1 MTRRLI
7 TIAGLAATALLG
19 FGPAAIAEPPAE
31 RAAGVANFTL
41 VDQAGASHELYGLSD
56 SPVIVIATQVNGDT
70 LSRESI
76 KTLADLEGMFG
87 QAKFF
92 MLNSSPTDTRSTIS
106 AEAVALNVNLSILD
120 DETQGVAKSLG
131 ATQTGEAFVIDPIG
145 WKIVYHGPVNA
156 AAAKDP
162 NAQFLLFNAI
172 TYVLS
177 HRPLDET
184 DVAVKGT
191 PIPFPAQ
198 DKPAA
203 TNPAAAQ

>member
-7 TIAGLAATALLG
+7 TIAGLAVTALLG
-19 FGPAAIAEPPAE
+19 FGPAAIAEPPSDG
-31 RAAGVANFTL
+31 AAGIANFTL
-41 VDQAGASHELYGLSD
+41 VDQAGASHELYGVSD
-56 SPVIVIATQVNGDT
+56 APVIVIATQVNGDT

-76 KTLADLEGMFG
+76 KTLEGLKGMFG

-106 AEAVALNVNLSILD
+106 AEAVALNVNVPILD

-191 PIPFPAQ
+191 PISFPAQ
-198 DKPAA
+198 DKPVA
-203 TNPAAAQ
+203 TNPSAAQ